1 MTKEDYKEKV
11 EELRQE
17 VELEDATIK
26 RSRSSRHSKVTKKER
41 KNPMMKVLV
50 FIFILIPLAIL
61 FYVWFL
67 FEPEAP
73 KEVVTEKQGEGIV
86 VEIQGQKLNGTETPT
101 VVDGD
106 EEKEATKD
114 EALKQA
120 AAAEEAKKVEAAE
133 AKKVAAEEAEIKK
146 AEEAQKAAAA
156 KLEEQKRLA
165 AEQAAAAEAK
175 RKKEQAAASSKSHT
189 VQSTDNLYRI
199 ALKYYGNG
207 SPEYVNKIKQ
217 ANGLSS
223 DSISTGQVL
232 LIP

>member
-17 VELEDATIK
+17 IELEDDAIK
-26 RSRSSRHSKVTKKER
+26 RSRASRHSKTKTKKR
-41 KNPMMKVLV
+41 KNPMMTLLV
-50 FIFILIPLAIL
+50 FVFILIPLGIL

-67 FEPEAP
+67 FEPEVPA
-73 KEVVTEKQGEGIV
+73 EVAKDTDDKGIV
-86 VEIQGQKLNGTETPT
+86 VEIQNQEPKDANASIVADDKTENSEENKEQPKPT
-101 VVDGD
+101 AA
-106 EEKEATKD
+106 ED
-114 EALKQA
+114 EAAKQA
-120 AAAEEAKKVEAAE
+120 AAAEVAKK
-133 AKKVAAEEAEIKK
+133 AEEAEIKK

-156 KLEEQKRLA
+156 KLEEQKRQA
-165 AEQAAAAEAK
+165 AEQAKAAEEKAK
-175 RKKEQAAASSKSHT
+175 AEQAAASSKSHT

-223 DSISTGQVL
+223 DSISNGQVL
-232 LIP
+232 IIP